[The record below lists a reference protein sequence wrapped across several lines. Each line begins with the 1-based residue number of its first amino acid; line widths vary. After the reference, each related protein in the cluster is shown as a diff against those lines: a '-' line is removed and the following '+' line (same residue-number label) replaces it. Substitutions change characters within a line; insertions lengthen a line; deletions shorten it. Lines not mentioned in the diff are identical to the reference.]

1 MSDVWNHFKRQKV
14 DGKWKAICNYCAKS
28 LLGDAK
34 QGASHLRSHFKSYKL
49 QTAWDIRQ
57 SFLKTYKEGGE
68 TVVVGNYVF
77 NQQTTRYALC
87 KMIIL
92 YEYPISMVD
101 HIGFKEFCDDV
112 QPLFKVISRNT
123 LKKDIMKDY
132 NAKKEKM
139 KLMLSRIQIRVAI
152 TTDTWTATNQNRG
165 YMTIITHFID
175 DLWRLQSRLMR

>member
-68 TVVVGNYVF
+68 TVVVSNYVF
-77 NQQTTRYALC
+77 NQQTTRDALR

-92 YEYPISMVD
+92 HEYPMSMVN
-101 HIGFKEFCDDV
+101 HIGFKEFCDAV

-123 LKKDIMKDY
+123 LKKI
-132 NAKKEKM
+132 
-139 KLMLSRIQIRVAI
+139 L
-152 TTDTWTATNQNRG
+152 
-165 YMTIITHFID
+165 
-175 DLWRLQSRLMR
+175 